1 MKQHAQ
7 PVPGHDEARRCRDAK
22 MGGMLIGGLLGAV
35 AGVHIISNTRPV
47 LGISLGVVSV
57 EDVLIP
63 ILTAGVGFF
72 GGMFFGKVVG
82 CYER

>member
-1 MKQHAQ
+1 MKQQAQ
-7 PVPGHDEARRCRDAK
+7 PVPDPGEMHRCRDAK

-57 EDVLIP
+57 EDILIP

-72 GGMFFGKVVG
+72 GGMFIGKVVG